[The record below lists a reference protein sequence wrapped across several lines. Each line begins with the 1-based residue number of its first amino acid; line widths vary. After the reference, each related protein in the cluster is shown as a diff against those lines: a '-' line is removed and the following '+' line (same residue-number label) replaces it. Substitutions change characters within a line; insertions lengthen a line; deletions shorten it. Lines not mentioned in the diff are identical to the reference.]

1 MFRRIGVQIVQDTR
15 DLQTGG
21 GHEVS
26 LGVEGG
32 HRQPALEHVAYLLL
46 GHFLGQ
52 GQRSE
57 VGQMGEVLLQLV
69 GQGVGRVQ
77 GQALSTV
84 VRIRKVVRI
93 AVQLVGPVLLHLVPG
108 KRVAVEPVG
117 EGVRLGGLFGG
128 GGSVVGSGG
137 DRNEQAKGRE
147 SGDDAPRSLQ
157 GGRSPW
163 P

>member
-1 MFRRIGVQIVQDTR
+1 
-15 DLQTGG
+15 
-21 GHEVS
+21 
-26 LGVEGG
+26 GG
-32 HRQPALEHVAYLLL
+32 HRQPALEHVAHLFL
-46 GHFLGQ
+46 GHVVGQ

-163 P
+163 PGG